1 MGILGY
7 LPQVI
12 CEATLHFGS
21 KTMRVL
27 GTGGQWP
34 EE

>member
-1 MGILGY
+1 MAILGY
-7 LPQVI
+7 LLQVI

-21 KTMRVL
+21 KTMGVL
-27 GTGGQWP
+27 RTKGQWP